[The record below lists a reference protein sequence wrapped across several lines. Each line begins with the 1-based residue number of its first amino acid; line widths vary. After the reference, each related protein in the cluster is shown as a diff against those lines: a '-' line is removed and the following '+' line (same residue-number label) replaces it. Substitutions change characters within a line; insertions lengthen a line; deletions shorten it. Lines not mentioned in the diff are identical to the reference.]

1 MSGPG
6 LTRRIINAAAVAPMP
21 AEISRCYE
29 QIKKMDGETC
39 GKRLDFACNRSRL
52 RLCGLTELAVRVRE
66 GLHAWQ
72 ALPATEKLQ
81 DGEALESMVRVDLA
95 SRARTLK
102 SFRRYQILC
111 AGPGLRNARH
121 WFTWALR
128 SVCCHILL

>member
-39 GKRLDFACNRSRL
+39 GKRLDFACNCSRL
-52 RLCGLTELAVRVRE
+52 RLCGLAELAVRVRE

-95 SRARTLK
+95 SRAEL
-102 SFRRYQILC
+102 RRASVVIVALERPLDGFDRGFWRVC
-111 AGPGLRNARH
+111 AMLGTG
-121 WFTWALR
+121 
-128 SVCCHILL
+128 